1 MCEGLRGI
9 ENVIVSAEET
19 NVEHEEGMIWGAD
32 ITTWGLTRERLVPRH
47 CCWMNPGINAHVR

>member
-32 ITTWGLTRERLVPRH
+32 ITTGNDWYHGTAA
-47 CCWMNPGINAHVR
+47 G